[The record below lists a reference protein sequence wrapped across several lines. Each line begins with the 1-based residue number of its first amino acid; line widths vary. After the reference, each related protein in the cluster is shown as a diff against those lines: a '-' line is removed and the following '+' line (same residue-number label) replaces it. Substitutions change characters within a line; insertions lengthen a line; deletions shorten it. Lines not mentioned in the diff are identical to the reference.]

1 MLKIFFSLIFVE
13 KFKYYLVLLNITMET
28 VSLKIEPNFLL
39 AINKI
44 MKKHNYMTKT
54 EFIREALRDKIRN
67 LEEKEI
73 LGNKKIMAQ
82 IRASEK
88 NIRKGKIKEFSY

>member
-1 MLKIFFSLIFVE
+1 MIFVE